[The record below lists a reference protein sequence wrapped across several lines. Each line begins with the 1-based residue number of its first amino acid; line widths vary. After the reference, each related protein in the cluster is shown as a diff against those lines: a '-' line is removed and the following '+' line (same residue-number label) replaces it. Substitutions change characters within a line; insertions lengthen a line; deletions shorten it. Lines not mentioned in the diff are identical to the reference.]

1 MKIAA
6 RTLCTWVIGW
16 YLAIALN
23 LPFWKWL
30 NGLQISWWAAT
41 AMLWA
46 PFALAGA
53 LVVALIAVCALC
65 LCLVILGLGAAMRTM
80 VEAAAKV
87 AVEHN
92 RAMRQKENLDKLRR
106 ADQVREQAE
115 RN

>member
-1 MKIAA
+1 MKITA
-6 RTLCTWVIGW
+6 RTWHPWVVGS

-30 NGLQISWWAAT
+30 NGLPLSWWAAT
-41 AMLWA
+41 VMLWA
-46 PFALAGA
+46 PLALAGA
-53 LVVALIAVCALC
+53 LIVALIAVCALC